1 MHLEGE
7 WRTAEREGRAK
18 QEVRDWELQSHA
30 VSCKDRQGTAGL
42 EGSGTLSPATA
53 GHPGALRASLPR
65 WLWPR

>member
-7 WRTAEREGRAK
+7 WRTVERDGRAK

-30 VSCKDRQGTAGL
+30 VSCKDRQGTREL
-42 EGSGTLSPATA
+42 EGSGTLSPTTV
-53 GHPGALRASLPR
+53 GHPGGHPASLPR